1 MSAPPHADETPVGSK
16 RTLILVAAVLI
27 GAIAA
32 YALYTYVNGI
42 EERAYQNAE
51 KVRVFVVAQDIPA
64 GTPGDQV
71 LANRLIRQG
80 EIPREFLPS
89 TALTDSSVISG
100 KVARTDLAAGQ
111 VVVVGMFVDQAEVV
125 ASWSDRLEVGEVA
138 VTISLDQVRAVGGLI
153 QPGDRVSMLVETTAS
168 VGEST
173 EPADKTIRHLYQNV
187 DILAIG
193 NVGVGQ
199 TPDSGQAAS
208 SGLITLAVPPDAA
221 QRIVYARDSIYL
233 LLEPKN
239 FLATDLPPITDRNLF
254 DKPLT
259 PAPDAG

>member
-1 MSAPPHADETPVGSK
+1 
-16 RTLILVAAVLI
+16 
-27 GAIAA
+27 
-32 YALYTYVNGI
+32 
-42 EERAYQNAE
+42 
-51 KVRVFVVAQDIPA
+51 
-64 GTPGDQV
+64 V

-89 TALTDSSVISG
+89 TALTDSTVISG

-111 VVVVGMFVDQAEVV
+111 VVVAGMFVDQAEVV

-138 VTISLDQVRAVGGLI
+138 VTISLDQVRSVGGLI
-153 QPGDRVSMLVETTAS
+153 QPGDRVSMLVETTPTADD
-168 VGEST
+168 
-173 EPADKTIRHLYQNV
+173 PAAPAGGKTVRHLYQNV
-187 DILAIG
+187 EILAIG

-199 TPDSGQAAS
+199 TPDNGQVPS

-239 FLATDLPPITDRNLF
+239 FLATDLPPIDAGNLF